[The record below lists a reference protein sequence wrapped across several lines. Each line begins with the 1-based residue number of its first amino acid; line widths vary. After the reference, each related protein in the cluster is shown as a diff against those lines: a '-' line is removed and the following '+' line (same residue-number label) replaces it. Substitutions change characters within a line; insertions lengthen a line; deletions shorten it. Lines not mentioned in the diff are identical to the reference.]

1 MLDHIFSSENA
12 VFRTMN
18 TIGYIW
24 YLNILWVICSLPIIT
39 IGAST
44 SALVYSCL
52 KLRNQEGYVTR
63 NFMKS
68 FRDNFK
74 QSTLLFLIYAVVGVI
89 LVLDL
94 ILGKGTEGAIG
105 QVVRLGSFILL
116 FPYGMSL
123 LYVFAIQSK
132 FINTIKNTIFYS
144 FVLGIRHFKFTL
156 QMMILVGAV
165 IYFNVTYLLANYI
178 MLSIGIGFLGYF
190 LSAYYQR
197 IFENYIPKD
206 QKDVGF
212 DMDQSEEK

>member
-1 MLDHIFSSENA
+1 MLDRIFSSENA
-12 VFRTMN
+12 VFRTIN
-18 TIGYIW
+18 TIGYLW
-24 YLNILWVICSLPIIT
+24 YLNILWVVCSLPIIT

-63 NFMKS
+63 NFFKS

-74 QSTLLFLIYAVVGVI
+74 QSTFLFLIYAIVGII

-105 QVVRLGSFILL
+105 QVVRLGSFVLL
-116 FPYGMSL
+116 FPYCMSL

-144 FVLGIRHFKFTL
+144 FVLAIRHFKFTL
-156 QMMILVGAV
+156 QMLILVGAV
-165 IYFNVTYLLANYI
+165 VYFNVTYLLANYI
-178 MLSIGIGFLGYF
+178 TLSIGMGFLGYF

-197 IFENYIPKD
+197 IFANYIPENHA
-206 QKDVGF
+206 DVEV
-212 DMDQSEEK
+212 DMNHSEEE